1 VQAIEG
7 DRIRNETAYDRSE
20 WVQGVRLDSAGR
32 HLSYRIWKRTGYGG
46 GSFEF
51 EREVKAD
58 HLILHGYFDRFDQV
72 RGVGL
77 LVPAVKTLKDLYKGF
92 DYALFKAMVSQ
103 MLGYKFTVD
112 PNKGF
117 NKDNITTEDAETT
130 TAYRQQILR
139 EHSSFFIEMN
149 EGEDMD
155 IVAANTPTNEFQ
167 DYSRMM
173 IKVALKALD
182 IPYAMYDETEGKFYG
197 NKSGV
202 LQYIETCR
210 AKREDNENLLNRLT
224 QWRLQYEVLRGTLQ
238 LPEGMTVEDIY
249 FVWTPAGLPW
259 WNMGAE
265 TKEMQSLIASGL
277 ASHTQISQM
286 FGWDY
291 AETQRQIARDR
302 QLRLS
307 LGLEDAQRETESKP
321 V

>member
-1 VQAIEG
+1 
-7 DRIRNETAYDRSE
+7 
-20 WVQGVRLDSAGR
+20 
-32 HLSYRIWKRTGYGG
+32 
-46 GSFEF
+46 
-51 EREVKAD
+51 
-58 HLILHGYFDRFDQV
+58 
-72 RGVGL
+72 
-77 LVPAVKTLKDLYKGF
+77 
-92 DYALFKAMVSQ
+92 M
-103 MLGYKFTVD
+103 GYKFTVD
-112 PNKGF
+112 PDKGVSG
-117 NKDNITTEDAETT
+117 NGLTDDEKDGRTN
-130 TAYRQQILR
+130 YRKEILW
-139 EHSSFFIEMN
+139 EHASFFIEMN

-182 IPYAMYDETEGKFYG
+182 IPYSMYDETEGKFYG

-210 AKREDNENLLNRLT
+210 AKREDNENLLNKLT
-224 QWRLQYEVLRGTLQ
+224 RWRLNYEVLRGTLT
-238 LPEGMTVEDIY
+238 LPKGMTVEDIY
-249 FVWTPAGLPW
+249 FTWTPTGLPW

-265 TKEMQSLIASGL
+265 VKEMYTLIESGL

-291 AETQRQIARDR
+291 GETLRQIARDR

-307 LGLEDAQRETESKP
+307 LGLEDVQRETESKP